1 MTASVAAEMDEV
13 RGFAET
19 GELARRRRLL
29 CRQSRPPS
37 SLSERSSS
45 DVGSDA
51 NSAMGEFLDALADLD
66 VEEDRSGANVGSA
79 HRRTAY
85 DDERDDE
92 DDTTRGEITP
102 LPRRGVAG

>member
-1 MTASVAAEMDEV
+1 MV
-13 RGFAET
+13 AET
-19 GELARRRRLL
+19 RTGERAKTSAANLGD
-29 CRQSRPPS
+29 PPS
-37 SLSERSSS
+37 SSERSSS

-92 DDTTRGEITP
+92 DDAVSAKLP
-102 LPRRGVAG
+102 PPRRGVAG